1 MQLCDLG
8 SEAAWSPRPHRHP
21 SSGIR
26 SKEQTSRCPPA
37 HDWSQLDAKVRRIKS
52 EPGVMHDVHK
62 PDRVTGTP
70 MIGRLAISAFA
81 RQARQQVD
89 VPHCLDR
96 LFRALTVPIIPI
108 LLSGRC
114 AASSPVH
121 PTDTTAANRRRTTAL
136 PRSFRF
142 GRAPRRVV
150 GALHGVDGHFDLAPP
165 PTPTGSG
172 CLVSLRIGIGASELA
187 ARRAGDATLRA
198 PPVVTLSA
206 MMA

>member
-1 MQLCDLG
+1 VNRGITTSRSSSVLWKELRDRGAGNEQLCDLG

-96 LFRALTVPIIPI
+96 LFRARTVPIIPI
-108 LLSGRC
+108 LVTNRR
-114 AASSPVH
+114 ATFSPMH
-121 PTDTTAANRRRTTAL
+121 STDATAANRGRTTAL
-136 PRSFRF
+136 PRPFRF
-142 GRAPRRVV
+142 SFAPRRVV

-165 PTPTGSG
+165 PIPTGSG
-172 CLVSLRIGIGASELA
+172 GLRKKG
-187 ARRAGDATLRA
+187 
-198 PPVVTLSA
+198 
-206 MMA
+206 

>member
-1 MQLCDLG
+1 MRDRGAGNEQLCDLG

-37 HDWSQLDAKVRRIKS
+37 HDWSQLDAQVRRIKS

-96 LFRALTVPIIPI
+96 LFRALTVPIIPV
-108 LLSGRC
+108 LLSGRR
-114 AASSPVH
+114 ATASPVH
-121 PTDTTAANRRRTTAL
+121 PANATASDRRRTTLL
-136 PRSFRF
+136 PCSLRF
-142 GRAPRRVV
+142 SLASRGIV
-150 GALHGVDGHFDLAPP
+150 GALHGVDGHFDLVPP
-165 PTPTGSG
+165 PTPAGSG
-172 CLVSLRIGIGASELA
+172 CVISSRIGTGALGLA
-187 ARRAGDATLRA
+187 ARSAGDEAF
-198 PPVVTLSA
+198 SY
-206 MMA
+206 

>member
-1 MQLCDLG
+1 MNRGITTSRSSSVLWKELRDRGAGNEQLCDLG

-96 LFRALTVPIIPI
+96 LFRARTVPIIPFW
-108 LLSGRC
+108 
-114 AASSPVH
+114 
-121 PTDTTAANRRRTTAL
+121 L
-136 PRSFRF
+136 PI
-142 GRAPRRVV
+142 GAPP
-150 GALHGVDGHFDLAPP
+150 LAPCIRQTRQP
-165 PTPTGSG
+165 RTAGARQRFPV
-172 CLVSLRIGIGASELA
+172 VSIWLCTE
-187 ARRAGDATLRA
+187 ARRGRFARG
-198 PPVVTLSA
+198 
-206 MMA
+206 